1 MPDGQAGLASA
12 GPGHSLRGARRR
24 YTSAVLRRHRAWRDY
39 AAEGPE
45 HAGPL
50 ISAEARVDG
59 GRCLLLR
66 RRIKK
71 SILGSRSQRETAH
84 GKRRAMPSRRLKPDH
99 PRPDRERS

>member
-50 ISAEARVDG
+50 
-59 GRCLLLR
+59 
-66 RRIKK
+66 
-71 SILGSRSQRETAH
+71 
-84 GKRRAMPSRRLKPDH
+84 
-99 PRPDRERS
+99 